1 MLRTIAKPHEIRQ
14 GNEPPAGSWWDV
26 GALCLLGLMAL
37 GWFHRGFL
45 IKTEDVALPFT
56 LQRWWEYA
64 HAWNHLIDAGVQF
77 WENFPGLL
85 FLALPAG
92 FQAIGLSMGIT
103 QRLEYLVWFTLPG
116 LSMYLLMCQVAPG
129 PGGRVARLVASAFYM
144 CNLYLEPVWQGM
156 NIANLSAYAALP
168 ALLGLFIRGLRSG
181 DWRTVPAIALVSL
194 VGSGVGTNP
203 PLMVVAAIPLPCYL
217 LLDII
222 TQRRWRRPQAWRWVV
237 GYVCAVVVAVVAVN
251 SFWILPQL
259 EMFRGG
265 AMAVTI
271 DQAALQQVS
280 RSWLQGTSAATHLL
294 NLLRLQG
301 HWVWFENRG
310 NDPYVPYASLF
321 QTNPWMLWASF
332 LLPAIVW
339 ASLLGRIR
347 TMELYFVMLA
357 LVGLLFGAGI
367 HPPYGGLYNW
377 MVGHVPYFWIIRSP
391 WYKFTLLT
399 CLGYA
404 VLLGC
409 FSTRFYQWG
418 RRRFARRSWRTLAG
432 PLAAGLPAG
441 VVLLTMAYA
450 FPVSLG
456 KMYPTSADRPSAS
469 SLAPSHIHIP
479 PYVREAAGWLNQQTK
494 VRRVFILPGRRV
506 FALTW
511 GYTDYMPAL
520 TYFTSTP
527 LVFDYPRAGG
537 SAGGTSEILQV
548 IKSALRE
555 GTTKNLQE
563 ILALL
568 AVDTLLLEHDAVLQW
583 HVDYADQPAQLVH
596 RLEEQAGIV
605 PLKDFGPWTFYQVH
619 RHRPFFYLA
628 DQVTVV
634 YGAQQ
639 ALATLSN
646 TELLGVSTIVF
657 AHQQTADTLRWLFAH
672 GLVHRVV
679 GMNPPT
685 GGLRDAVPW
694 LGHTEGSP
702 PPALEL
708 FYTSDQMETVLSQKA
723 SEVLR
728 LSAIEGLSPPERFNG
743 QEWRWLTTNNK
754 PNIVVDNPT
763 ASWRY
768 GNVGFQV
775 YGFGRPRTLYTYL
788 NGTLVSLQPT
798 PTDGAVAVRLPR
810 LRFRPGGNQ
819 LAFYA
824 PEQHDIRQGRP
835 TNFAFRGIV
844 LEAPIIAQTVDIPL
858 QGLYRMWWH
867 IESPLEAPLDHF
879 AEAVGIDNRT
889 IPLTQ
894 SMVGGRPA
902 YSSEP
907 LLLSPG
913 RHRVWCESSI
923 GARMALR
930 LSLVRA
936 SAVPTATEPSVV
948 NARAVGPTRYEVTYH
963 TLHPSLMVFSG
974 GFHPRW
980 LLRGGSGACQTPCIV
995 NGFANGYLVSPSGP
1009 VHATLEFVP
1018 QRLFV
1023 FGSML
1028 SGVALVGILIWC
1040 GYLARAA
1047 RRRGAA

>member
-1 MLRTIAKPHEIRQ
+1 
-14 GNEPPAGSWWDV
+14 
-26 GALCLLGLMAL
+26 MAL

-56 LQRWWEYA
+56 PQRWWEYA

-77 WENFPGLL
+77 WENFPALL

-92 FQAIGLSMGIT
+92 LQAMGMSMGMA
-103 QRLEYLVWFTLPG
+103 QRLEYLVWFTLPA

-129 PGGRVARLVASAFYM
+129 PDGRVARLVASAFYM

-168 ALLGLFIRGLRSG
+168 ALLGLFIRGLRSR
-181 DWRTVPAIALVSL
+181 DWRTIPAIALVSL
-194 VGSGVGTNP
+194 VGSGAGTNP
-203 PLMVVAAIPLPCYL
+203 PLMMVAAIPLPGYL
-217 LLDII
+217 LLNII
-222 TQRRWRRPQAWRWVV
+222 THRRWRHPQAWRWVA

-251 SFWILPQL
+251 SFWILPHL

-265 AMAVTI
+265 AMAATI
-271 DQAALQQVS
+271 DQATAQQVS

-310 NDPYVPYASLF
+310 NDPYVPYASFF
-321 QTNPWMLWASF
+321 QTNPWMLWAGF

-339 ASLLGRIR
+339 ASLLGRIGA
-347 TMELYFVMLA
+347 TELYFVMLA

-404 VLLGC
+404 VLLGS
-409 FSTRFYQWG
+409 FSARFYQWG
-418 RRRFARRSWRTLAG
+418 RRRFARRSWRALAG

-441 VVLLTMAYA
+441 VVLFTMAYA

-456 KMYPTSADRPSAS
+456 KMYPTRADRPPAS
-469 SLAPSHIHIP
+469 SLAPSHIRIP
-479 PYVREAAGWLNQQTK
+479 SYVREAADWLNQQTD
-494 VRRVFILPGRRV
+494 VRRVFVLPGRRV

-520 TYFTSTP
+520 TYFTSIP
-527 LVFDYPRAGG
+527 LVFDYPRAGW
-537 SAGGTSEILQV
+537 SASGTSEIPQV
-548 IKSALRE
+548 IKVALGE
-555 GTTKNLQE
+555 GVTKNLQD

-568 AVDTLLLEHDAVLQW
+568 AVDMLLLEHDAVLQW
-583 HVDYADQPAQLVH
+583 HVDPTAYPAQLAH

-605 PLKDFGPWTFYQVH
+605 PLKTVGPWAFYQVH
-619 RHRPFFYLA
+619 RHRPFFYLT

-634 YGAQQ
+634 YGAQR

-646 TELLGVSTIVF
+646 AELLGTSTSIF
-657 AHQQTADTLRWLFAH
+657 AHQQTTDTLRWLFAH
-672 GLVHRVV
+672 GLVRRVV
-679 GMNPPT
+679 GMNPPA

-694 LGHTEGSP
+694 LGQTEGPP

-708 FYTSDQMETVLSQKA
+708 FYTSDQMETVFGQKA
-723 SEVLR
+723 SKVLR
-728 LSAIEGLSPPERFNG
+728 LSALEGLSPPERFKG
-743 QEWRWLTTNNK
+743 QEWRWLRTNNK

-798 PTDGAVAVRLPR
+798 PTDGAVTVRLPR
-810 LRFRPGGNQ
+810 LRFKPGVNQ

-835 TNFAFRGIV
+835 TNFAFRDIV
-844 LEAPIIAQTVDIPL
+844 LEAPIIAQTMDIPL
-858 QGLYRMWWH
+858 QGVYRMWWH
-867 IESPLEAPLDHF
+867 IESPLDAPLEQF
-879 AEAVGIDNRT
+879 SEAVGIDDRT
-889 IPLTQ
+889 VPLTQ
-894 SMVGGRPA
+894 RIVGGRPA
-902 YSSEP
+902 YRSEP
-907 LLLSPG
+907 LPLSPG
-913 RHRVWCESSI
+913 SHRVWCESSI
-923 GARMALR
+923 GARLALR
-930 LSLVRA
+930 FSLVRA
-936 SAVPTATEPSVV
+936 SALPTVTEPIAV
-948 NARAVGPTRYEVTYH
+948 NARAVSPTRYEVAYQP
-963 TLHPSLMVFSG
+963 LRPSLMVFSE
-974 GFHPRW
+974 GFHPQW
-980 LLRGGSGACQTPCIV
+980 LLRGETGAGQAPCIV
-995 NGFANGYLVSPSGP
+995 NGFANGYLVPSSEP
-1009 VHATLEFVP
+1009 VHATLEFAP

-1023 FGSML
+1023 LGSVL
-1028 SGVALVGILIWC
+1028 SGVALGGILVWC

-1047 RRRGAA
+1047 RRRGAS